1 LNKEAVLKVVAIIL
15 AGGTGSRFGG
25 DLPKQFEKIGERTI
39 IEHSVAAF
47 DDHPQID
54 EIVIVIHPDHVDR
67 TEKMMNSFSK
77 VKAII
82 PGGQTRSLSSFAGI
96 EFFNEYQPDTKILIH
111 DAARPFVSG
120 DIISN
125 VIKALDSHKAVN
137 VAVSIPDTVIETD
150 RTGKMKNIP
159 QRSSLKLVQT
169 PQGFILSVIAK
180 AYETAFKDPAFIA
193 TDDCGV
199 VFNYLK
205 DIDIFIIEGEKRNM
219 KITERSDIFIIQN

>member
-1 LNKEAVLKVVAIIL
+1 MKVVAIIL

-67 TEKMMNSFSK
+67 TEKMMNRFSK

-120 DIISN
+120 EIISN

-137 VAVSIPDTVIETD
+137 VAVSIADTVIETD
-150 RTGKMKNIP
+150 SAGKMNYIP
-159 QRSSLKLVQT
+159 DRSSLKLVQT
-169 PQGFILSVIAK
+169 PQGFILSVIK
-180 AYETAFKDPAFIA
+180 MAYETAFKDTFFTA

-205 DIDIFIIEGEKRNM
+205 DIDIFIVEGRKDNI
-219 KITERSDIFIIQN
+219 KNTERSDISLIQN

>member
-1 LNKEAVLKVVAIIL
+1 MKVVAIIL

-54 EIVIVIHPDHVDR
+54 EIVIVIHPDHVNR
-67 TEKMMNSFSK
+67 TEKMMNRFSK

-96 EFFNEYQPDTKILIH
+96 EFFNEYQPDAKILIH

-120 DIISN
+120 EIISN

-137 VAVSIPDTVIETD
+137 VAVSVADTVIETD
-150 RTGKMKNIP
+150 SAGKMKNIP
-159 QRSSLKLVQT
+159 ERSSLKLVQT
-169 PQGFILSVIAK
+169 PQGFILSVIK
-180 AYETAFKDPAFIA
+180 MAYETAFKDTFFTA

-205 DIDIFIIEGEKRNM
+205 DIDIFIVEGRKDNI
-219 KITERSDIFIIQN
+219 KITERSDISLIQN